1 MAGAAAAYW
10 IYRQSKKE
18 TKISSANAW
27 KMWLSNDVYVQL
39 KIIHNFLFECEWS
52 CLKKKK
58 LAFVKSFT
66 SFKATLKSSFDLKW

>member
-18 TKISSANAW
+18 TKLSSANAW
-27 KMWLSNDVYVQL
+27 KMCLSNDVYVQL

-52 CLKKKK
+52 
-58 LAFVKSFT
+58 FFFF
-66 SFKATLKSSFDLKW
+66 FKAGLCEII